1 MAVIALE
8 GMKFQAYH
16 GYYDEEQLMGGEFIL
31 DVYVTKASVAQAAA
45 SDDLL
50 GTINYETIYF
60 ICKSEMKK
68 TSKMIETVAQNI
80 LNRLRQQYDGE
91 AQNIKVRLR
100 KMYPPMGGPVE
111 CAYIEIE
118 SGGSSG
124 GGGKGKSVP
133 AFDDDD
139 DDFDDEALLG
149 SFFNR

>member
-1 MAVIALE
+1 
-8 GMKFQAYH
+8 MKFQAYH
-16 GYYDEEQLMGGEFIL
+16 GYYEEEQFMGGEFIL

-45 SDDLL
+45 ADDLL

-80 LNRLRQQYDGE
+80 LNRLRQQYEGE

-100 KMYPPMGGPVE
+100 KMHPPMGGPVE

-118 SGGSSG
+118 SGGAG
-124 GGGKGKSVP
+124 GGGKKAGSMP
-133 AFDDDD
+133 AFDEDDE
-139 DDFDDEALLG
+139 DDFDDGALLG
-149 SFFNR
+149 QFFG